1 MKRTLPKN
9 ILIIS
14 ILTLCGL
21 FAGFVPTGER
31 APEFRLKRIVI
42 DAGHGGHDPG
52 TSGATSREKDVAL
65 KLALQV
71 GKYIE
76 ENLPGVE
83 VIYTRKTD
91 VFIPL
96 KERANIANRN
106 KADLFVSIHC
116 NATGNKGVAG
126 TETYVMG
133 SKNFDA
139 NFDIVK
145 RENAVIL
152 LEDDYKENYEGFDP
166 KSPESY
172 MMFNLMQKAYFSNSL
187 SLAQKIETDFTS
199 RVQRKSRGVKQA
211 PFYVLWTTSMPSVLI
226 ETGFLSNAAEER
238 YLNSAN
244 GQTYLASAIYRSI
257 KAYKEEIESM

>member
-1 MKRTLPKN
+1 MKRSLPKN

-21 FAGFVPTGER
+21 FTAFVPTGER

-52 TSGATSREKDVAL
+52 TSGAISKEKDLSL
-65 KLALQV
+65 KMALQV

-91 VFIPL
+91 IFIPL

-152 LEDDYKENYEGFDP
+152 LEEDYEENYEGFDP

-187 SLAQKIETDFTS
+187 SLASKIETDFTT
-199 RVQRKSRGVKQA
+199 RVQRRSRGVKQA

-226 ETGFLSNAAEER
+226 ETGFLSNAAEEQF
-238 YLNSAN
+238 LNSSN
-244 GQTYLASAIYRSI
+244 GQSYIASAIYRSI
-257 KAYKEEIESM
+257 KAYKEEIESY